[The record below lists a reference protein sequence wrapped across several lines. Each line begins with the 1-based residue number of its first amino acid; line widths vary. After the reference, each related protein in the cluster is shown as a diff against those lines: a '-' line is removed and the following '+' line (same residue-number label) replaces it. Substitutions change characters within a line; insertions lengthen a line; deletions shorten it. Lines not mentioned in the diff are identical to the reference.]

1 MSWAT
6 IYLRRQ
12 LPAASSNRPEG
23 QTVRTEPSLCLV
35 LLPVGFTWPA
45 RLHEPPVR
53 SYRTISPLTP
63 EARTTETVDE
73 PHLKGEPLGQFT
85 FCCTCPILADGGS
98 YPPPCP
104 MEPGLS
110 SLAASHQRDRLVHF
124 SQDNSTA
131 VLARS
136 ELRHSCELAYRRLR
150 QPDTP
155 ARLAPAVWYCADFL
169 IT

>member
-23 QTVRTEPSLCLV
+23 QAVRTEPSLCLV

-63 EARTTETVDE
+63 ETRGS
-73 PHLKGEPLGQFT
+73 HLKGEPLGQFT

-124 SQDNSTA
+124 SQFQF
-131 VLARS
+131 
-136 ELRHSCELAYRRLR
+136 YRRSR
-150 QPDTP
+150 QK
-155 ARLAPAVWYCADFL
+155 RLSDVHVNSLTDDWVNWINAFGRQQPLGIFP
-169 IT
+169 IS